1 MKVAKTPLE
10 LIGETPILRLDKVVP
25 SDVKAEIWVKC
36 EFMNLTGS
44 VKDRMALYVI
54 KDAEKR
60 GDLRPGMKI
69 VIPTAGNAGI
79 AAAAIANYLGY
90 KAVIIIPAELSGE
103 KFKLLKLLGAEI
115 IKIPGH
121 EHDLY
126 EALKYAYELS
136 RKEPGKYYVLD
147 QWDEEANVLAH
158 YETTGKEILEQLGNV
173 DAFVAHIGTGG
184 TLIGVAKRL
193 KEHNPST
200 IIVAAEPAE
209 CPVAYEWFHKGRE
222 GRRGK
227 HEIEGV
233 GDGFVPNIIKR
244 YKHLIDDFI
253 VISSDEALDMS
264 RKLARYEGLMVGISS
279 GANVVA
285 AIKVAR
291 KYKLGEGKKVV
302 TVLPDYAARYFST
315 RLFE

>member
-1 MKVAKTPLE
+1 
-10 LIGETPILRLDKVVP
+10 
-25 SDVKAEIWVKC
+25 
-36 EFMNLTGS
+36 MNLTGS